1 MSRARYTTICS
12 VRSPN
17 GLNDGP
23 IGTEMQ
29 VDEGLSAVP
38 VQAGAQAGIDH
49 YLIVGGKKWQALK
62 L

>member
-1 MSRARYTTICS
+1 MGREWLVAICS

-29 VDEGLSAVP
+29 VDDGLSAV
-38 VQAGAQAGIDH
+38 QGQAGIDH
-49 YLIVGGKKWQALK
+49 YLIVGGVKKWQALK